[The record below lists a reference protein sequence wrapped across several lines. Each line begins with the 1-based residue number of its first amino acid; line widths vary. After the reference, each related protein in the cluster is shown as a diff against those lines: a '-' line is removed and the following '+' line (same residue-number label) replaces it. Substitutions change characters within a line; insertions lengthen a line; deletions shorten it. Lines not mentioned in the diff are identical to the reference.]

1 MDYAMR
7 LEATADIVS
16 IVLLGA
22 FNPKIFHPAWL
33 AMHGLISPEQ
43 ADDADVVIVHSD
55 ITKFTA
61 AYMTLDINSGRFV
74 IRCDTI
80 HKDVI
85 RDLVL
90 AAFGEHL
97 PHTPVWQLGINR
109 SISFSCGSDDIRNK
123 FGALLAPKIPWG
135 PWGSELEQSMNEDG
149 HHGGMIRLIMR
160 QLPRPDGLSGHIQAD
175 IRPEPGERSNVVADI
190 NNHFA
195 IRDADETIGSVDAM
209 EILFDRWQASMEGAE
224 NIVDGLMA
232 TMEDLK

>member
-1 MDYAMR
+1 MR
-7 LEATADIVS
+7 LETTADNVS

-22 FNPKIFHPAWL
+22 FNSKIFHPAWL

-43 ADDADVVIVHSD
+43 ADDADVRIVHSD
-55 ITKFTA
+55 ITQFTA
-61 AYMTLDINSGRFV
+61 AYMTFDINSGRFAA
-74 IRCDTI
+74 RCDTI

-85 RDLVL
+85 KDLVL
-90 AAFGEHL
+90 VAFGEHL

-123 FGALLAPKIPWG
+123 FGTLLAPKIPWG
-135 PWGSELEQSMNEDG
+135 LWGSELEQSVNEDG
-149 HHGGMIRLIMR
+149 FHGGMTRLVMR
-160 QLPRPDGLSGHIQAD
+160 QIPRPDGLKGHIQAD
-175 IRPEPGERSNVVADI
+175 IRPESGEQSIVIVEI

-209 EILFDRWQASMEGAE
+209 EILIDRWQASMEDAE
-224 NIVDGLMA
+224 NIVDGLMT